1 MLIAKGAGQ
10 GKLGSSQN
18 HHHHCHHCC
27 MTTIVTKEGGHKE
40 KFPTTII
47 FLWLLFGLGSVYN
60 IVIEKIKIVKGEGE
74 KKNMQKCG
82 TPCYDYVSFQDHL
95 NMT

>member
-10 GKLGSSQN
+10 GKSGSSHN
-18 HHHHCHHCC
+18 HHHHRHHCC
-27 MTTIVTKEGGHKE
+27 MTTIVTKEGGHEE

-60 IVIEKIKIVKGEGE
+60 IVIEKN
-74 KKNMQKCG
+74 KK
-82 TPCYDYVSFQDHL
+82 S
-95 NMT
+95 